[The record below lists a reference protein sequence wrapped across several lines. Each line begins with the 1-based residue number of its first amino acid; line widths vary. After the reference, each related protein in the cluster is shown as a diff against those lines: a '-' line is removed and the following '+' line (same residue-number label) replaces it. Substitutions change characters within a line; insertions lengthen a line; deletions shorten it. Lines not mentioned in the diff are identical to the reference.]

1 LRSIKILVF
10 ALSLLAMQAPA
21 EGASGD
27 ADELSGDLDFMGCR
41 ISANVHNVR
50 EKCTRFIDSGR
61 GSDRL
66 RAIALTH
73 RSTALLNASDAI
85 GDLDRAIRLDATYA
99 PAYLA
104 RGKWLYEQGESERS
118 LADLSRAIEL
128 DPSSGDRHFESV
140 RVKAFYARAKLYD
153 KRGEPERAI
162 GDYGEVLRA
171 FEQAPQVVSSIYL
184 DSYFRRGS
192 IHEKLGRLDQA
203 IADYRRG
210 ASLGSARS
218 VPHRDSEE
226 ALNRL
231 TRVIK

>member
-1 LRSIKILVF
+1 MRSIQILVF
-10 ALSLLAMQAPA
+10 VLAILAMQVPA

-27 ADELSGDLDFMGCR
+27 ADELSGDLDLMACR
-41 ISANVHNVR
+41 VSASVDNIR
-50 EKCTRFIDSGR
+50 RSCTRFIDSGR

-73 RSTALLNASDAI
+73 RSAVLYNAPGAI
-85 GDLDRAIRLDATYA
+85 ADLDRAIRLDATYA

-104 RGKWLYEQGESERS
+104 RGRWLYEQGEAERS

-140 RVKAFYARAKLYD
+140 RVRAFYARAKLYE
-153 KRGEPERAI
+153 KRGELERAI

-171 FEQAPQVVSSIYL
+171 FEQAPQIVSSIYL

-203 IADYRRG
+203 IADYRAG
-210 ASLGSARS
+210 VSVGSARS
-218 VPHRDSEE
+218 MPHRDSEE
-226 ALNRL
+226 ALKRL
-231 TRVIK
+231 MKTEK